1 MRTIY
6 DYVVRVSHV
15 RPWFEPAHASVCLT
29 QHMSTV
35 PSHAEQGRYDFH
47 STYCHE
53 LSTRNIRRNPGVFH
67 MQHITC
73 NIRRNLDET

>member
-1 MRTIY
+1 MRT
-6 DYVVRVSHV
+6 YVVRVSHV
-15 RPWFEPAHASVCLT
+15 RRPWFEPAHASVCLT

-35 PSHAEQGRYDFH
+35 PSHAEQGRYDFQH
-47 STYCHE
+47 LYCQ
-53 LSTRNIRRNPGVFH
+53 LSTRNIRRNPGLFH